1 MREVSVSCVATNK
14 CRVVNTLRKFLK
26 KLSIFEE
33 NKNRM
38 VEDDIVPKLVKFIP
52 CSNKNL
58 MKAVTRLLLNL
69 SFDPTLRDQMVKQS
83 LVPKLVD
90 LLKHAPFRQISLK
103 VLYHLSMDDACKSM
117 FTYTEAIPIIMQM
130 LINFPNSKIPIE
142 LIALA
147 INLSH
152 NARNAEMMA
161 KEGGLKKVVS
171 SCFEAPR
178 CSTYEGSSKH

>member
-1 MREVSVSCVATNK
+1 MKRKCVKFLSAVLQRTNAELLIL
-14 CRVVNTLRKFLK
+14 CVNFLK

-90 LLKHAPFRQISLK
+90 LLNMHHF
-103 VLYHLSMDDACKSM
+103 VKS
-117 FTYTEAIPIIMQM
+117 P
-130 LINFPNSKIPIE
+130 
-142 LIALA
+142 
-147 INLSH
+147 
-152 NARNAEMMA
+152 
-161 KEGGLKKVVS
+161 
-171 SCFEAPR
+171 
-178 CSTYEGSSKH
+178 